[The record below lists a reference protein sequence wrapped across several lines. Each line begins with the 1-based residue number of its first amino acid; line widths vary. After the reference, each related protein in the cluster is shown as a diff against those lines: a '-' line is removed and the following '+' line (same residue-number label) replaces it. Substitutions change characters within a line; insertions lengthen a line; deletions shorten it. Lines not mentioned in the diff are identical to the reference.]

1 MCNFRAA
8 SDDDLTAFPDSAKI
22 KYEAIL
28 DERYFY
34 TNSLI
39 YTYVEKR
46 QSFCT
51 MYALGG
57 AVDIF
62 ALSLSLHPRCI
73 VTSIDNVFWFIQTM
87 EFVRPTDR
95 LKLKGCIVAH
105 RRIKIFTISIFGPPH
120 VKFPLGKHS
129 SEYRFNHLS
138 NFNHLSCPYFSN
150 VCTSIHGDLYRGG
163 GGWLIFHN
171 LLPYYFYIP
180 SKLATYFLRSWLCND
195 AVHHGRAVSNR
206 FVERYNVYIYI
217 SRSVSV
223 KFLFLHERDSVLRR
237 IKKDLSIFL

>member
-1 MCNFRAA
+1 
-8 SDDDLTAFPDSAKI
+8 
-22 KYEAIL
+22 
-28 DERYFY
+28 
-34 TNSLI
+34 
-39 YTYVEKR
+39 
-46 QSFCT
+46 
-51 MYALGG
+51 
-57 AVDIF
+57 
-62 ALSLSLHPRCI
+62 
-73 VTSIDNVFWFIQTM
+73 M

-138 NFNHLSCPYFSN
+138 NFNDLSCPYFSN

-180 SKLATYFLRSWLCND
+180 SKLATKRIFFDLDFATTLYTTVARFQIDSWND
-195 AVHHGRAVSNR
+195 IM
-206 FVERYNVYIYI
+206 YIYI

-223 KFLFLHERDSVLRR
+223 KFLFLQERDSVLRR

>member
-1 MCNFRAA
+1 
-8 SDDDLTAFPDSAKI
+8 
-22 KYEAIL
+22 
-28 DERYFY
+28 
-34 TNSLI
+34 
-39 YTYVEKR
+39 
-46 QSFCT
+46 

-138 NFNHLSCPYFSN
+138 NFNDLSCPYFSN
-150 VCTSIHGDLYRGG
+150 VCTRWFIQRGRGLVNFSQPPPVLFLYSIETCDE
-163 GGWLIFHN
+163 
-171 LLPYYFYIP
+171 
-180 SKLATYFLRSWLCND
+180 TYFLRSWLCND

-223 KFLFLHERDSVLRR
+223 KFLFLQERDSVLRR

>member
-1 MCNFRAA
+1 
-8 SDDDLTAFPDSAKI
+8 
-22 KYEAIL
+22 
-28 DERYFY
+28 
-34 TNSLI
+34 
-39 YTYVEKR
+39 
-46 QSFCT
+46 
-51 MYALGG
+51 
-57 AVDIF
+57 
-62 ALSLSLHPRCI
+62 
-73 VTSIDNVFWFIQTM
+73 M

-138 NFNHLSCPYFSN
+138 NFNDLSCPYFSN

-180 SKLATYFLRSWLCND
+180 SKLATKRIFFDLDFATTLYTT
-195 AVHHGRAVSNR
+195 VSNR
-206 FVERYNVYIYI
+206 FVERYNVYI